1 MVKKSLLICSLL
13 LLSGVS
19 YAAPP
24 VAGTYEVHG
33 KNAKLNYAYAK
44 KGTFLDKPVTVLV
57 LSEKDPTKAGDFNV
71 HDGDLGDAIELTLSE
86 QDGAF
91 EIENSVFHHAA
102 FPGASGRYLVSAE
115 EMQAANG
122 EISGHLVSDTFAEA
136 VQMKVDLR
144 FHAKQP

>member
-1 MVKKSLLICSLL
+1 MVKKILLACSLL
-13 LLSGVS
+13 LLSAVS
-19 YAAPP
+19 YAAQP

-57 LSEKDPTKAGDFNV
+57 LSEKDPAKAGDFNV
-71 HDGDLGDAIELTLSE
+71 HAGDLGDAIELTLSE

-122 EISGHLVSDTFAEA
+122 EISGHLVSDTFAKD
-136 VQMKVDLR
+136 VDMKVDLR
-144 FHAKQP
+144 FHAKLP

>member
-1 MVKKSLLICSLL
+1 MVKKILLAWSLL
-13 LLSGVS
+13 LVSAVS
-19 YAAPP
+19 YAAQP
-24 VAGTYEVHG
+24 VAGTYEVNG
-33 KNAKLNYAYAK
+33 KNAKLNYAFAK

-57 LSEKDPTKAGDFNV
+57 LSEKDPSKAGDFNV
-71 HDGDLGDAIELTLSE
+71 DAGDLGAAIELTLSE

-122 EISGHLVSDTFAEA
+122 EISGHLVDDTFAKA

>member
-1 MVKKSLLICSLL
+1 MVRKILLAWSLL
-13 LLSGVS
+13 LVSAVS
-19 YAAPP
+19 YAAQP

-33 KNAKLNYAYAK
+33 KSAKLNYAYAK

-57 LSEKDPTKAGDFNV
+57 LSEKEPAKAGDFNV
-71 HDGDLGDAIELTLSE
+71 DGGDLGDAIELTLSE

-102 FPGASGRYLVSAE
+102 FPGASGRFLVSAE

-122 EISGHLVSDTFAEA
+122 EISGHLVSGTFADA

-144 FHAKQP
+144 FHARQP